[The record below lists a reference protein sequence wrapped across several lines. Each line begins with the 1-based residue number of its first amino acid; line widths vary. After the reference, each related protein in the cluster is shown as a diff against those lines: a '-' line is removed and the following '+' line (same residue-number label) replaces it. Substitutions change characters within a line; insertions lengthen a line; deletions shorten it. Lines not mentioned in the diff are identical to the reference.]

1 MSIQNNG
8 RNSAPQARRR
18 RRAFYTNLS
27 IERRAVVAAGMV
39 RESGWTAQQAAGLC
53 CVNPTYVSL
62 VRQLSDADR
71 VKLTCGELRLAQLW
85 RDYRRRLAE
94 RRAQRL
100 AAEREARVQAER
112 EARVQAE
119 REAREARVQAQHE
132 AQTRELD
139 SLFDCVGVDRVIDCF
154 VGHYGLGGAFQA
166 LDVNLQ
172 QHGRDIVE
180 VVMCSLGPERA
191 MRALD
196 KLTQPH
202 AVAAE

>member
-1 MSIQNNG
+1 
-8 RNSAPQARRR
+8 
-18 RRAFYTNLS
+18 
-27 IERRAVVAAGMV
+27 MV

-71 VKLTCGELRLAQLW
+71 VKLTYGELRLAQLW
-85 RDYRRRLAE
+85 GDYRRRLAE
-94 RRAQRL
+94 RRAKRF
-100 AAEREARVQAER
+100 AAEREARA
-112 EARVQAE
+112 QAE
-119 REAREARVQAQHE
+119 REAREALVRAQHE

-139 SLFDCVGVDRVIDCF
+139 SLFDCVGVDRVIDRF

-180 VVMCSLGPERA
+180 VVIGSVGPERA
-191 MRALD
+191 MRAFD

>member
-1 MSIQNNG
+1 MTMQNN
-8 RNSAPQARRR
+8 RHTATRQARRR

-27 IERRAVVAAGMV
+27 IERRAVVAVGMV
-39 RESGWTAQQAAGLC
+39 RENGWTAQQAAGLC
-53 CVNPTYVSL
+53 CVNPTYISL
-62 VRQLSDADR
+62 ARQLSDADR

-100 AAEREARVQAER
+100 AAERETRVQAER
-112 EARVQAE
+112 EAL
-119 REAREARVQAQHE
+119 EAQVRAQHE
-132 AQTRELD
+132 AQARELD
-139 SLFDCVGVDRVIDCF
+139 SLFDCVGVDRVIDRF

-180 VVMCSLGPERA
+180 VVIGSVGPERA

-196 KLTQPH
+196 QLTAPQR
-202 AVAAE
+202 VAAE